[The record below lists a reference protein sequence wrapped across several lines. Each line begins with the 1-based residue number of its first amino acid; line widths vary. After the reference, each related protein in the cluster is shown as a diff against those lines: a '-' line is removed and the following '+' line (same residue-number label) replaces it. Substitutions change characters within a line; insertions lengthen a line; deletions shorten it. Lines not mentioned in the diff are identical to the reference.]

1 VKLAKDAVIWP
12 AGGKE
17 ISMALLIGL
26 VGAIVGAAA
35 GGFSAFLSGRANARR
50 ELEYAHDRELRT
62 RRLDPYMSLYR
73 RTKTLPRY
81 YRSPPARAE
90 LRGWSE
96 SLHEWYFD
104 EAGSLFLSDDA
115 RIAYLDALQVIAM
128 TANAGSP
135 EEKLSEDE
143 QERLW
148 RAGQALRRQ
157 LAADIGAA
165 NAPRLRGS
173 RPVISPPAAVRITQ

>member
-1 VKLAKDAVIWP
+1 
-12 AGGKE
+12 
-17 ISMALLIGL
+17 MALLIGL

-35 GGFSAFLSGRANARR
+35 GGLSAFFTARIQLRR

-81 YRSPPARAE
+81 WRTAPLRAE
-90 LRGWSE
+90 LASWSE

-104 EAGSLFLSDDA
+104 EAGGLFLSDDA
-115 RIAYLDALQVIAM
+115 RVVYHDVLEVIAV
-128 TANAGSP
+128 TAIAGDHDDP
-135 EEKLSEDE
+135 VSEAE
-143 QERLW
+143 LERLW

-157 LAADIGAA
+157 LAADVGSADS
-165 NAPRLRGS
+165 PRLPGS
-173 RPVISPPAAVRITQ
+173 RPAVTPPAITRLIP